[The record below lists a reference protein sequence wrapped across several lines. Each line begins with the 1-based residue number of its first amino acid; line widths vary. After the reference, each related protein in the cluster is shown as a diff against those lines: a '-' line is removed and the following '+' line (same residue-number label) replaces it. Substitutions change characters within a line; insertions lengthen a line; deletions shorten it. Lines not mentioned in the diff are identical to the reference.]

1 MGSIRRTPEEDEFL
15 RQLREHRREPNPDTM
30 AFLTRI
36 QAAAPGPSTPRPP
49 AYNTPESIRSVFPDA
64 TDEDI
69 ARLRDFL
76 TEMDSSI
83 RPPTRYEG
91 VQHAVVQARAA
102 QLDEAVARHGRW
114 SEPVVQP
121 LFAMTNIGYVNAR
134 TIRAPNTGDCIV
146 LVDEELLGFLH
157 LFSDSVALAM
167 PVDERAAGGGIVF
180 STNVADIREH
190 LRRDTDALMR
200 FVDLVLTYAMVGRV
214 SHAGPQALPTAR
226 QGFASRL
233 DRAAETF
240 VLAHEYVH
248 VLEGHLSDGRRDVTG
263 VDGAQ
268 VSQSLWSL
276 TLEGVADLFGLDL
289 TVRVLGKSDEAVF
302 AYWGAELFLY
312 ANEVLLKAIST
323 LRSGHEI
330 DGLHPHERHQH
341 AMFDFRWKALE
352 FMARDQLKKAVG
364 DEAELERRWAAVSTG
379 LHAIH
384 ATMTELWNM
393 TAPLLRISHAR
404 GARPSSA
411 WDG

>member
-1 MGSIRRTPEEDEFL
+1 M
-15 RQLREHRREPNPDTM
+15 PNPDTM
-30 AFLTRI
+30 AFLERI
-36 QAAAPGPSTPRPP
+36 QAAAPGRSTPRPP
-49 AYNTPESIRSVFPDA
+49 TYNTPESIRSVFPNA

-69 ARLRDFL
+69 AMLSGFL

-114 SEPVVQP
+114 SAPVAQP
-121 LFAMTNIGYVNAR
+121 LFALTNVGHVNAR
-134 TIRAPNTGDCIV
+134 TIRAPNTGDHIV
-146 LVDEELLGFLH
+146 LVDEELLEFLH
-157 LFSDSVALAM
+157 LFSGSLALAM
-167 PVDERAAGGGIVF
+167 PVRQQAAGKDFVF
-180 STNVADIREH
+180 STNSADIRAH
-190 LRRDTDALMR
+190 LRQDTDALIR
-200 FVDLVLTYAMVGRV
+200 FVDLVLSYVMAGRV
-214 SHAGPQALPTAR
+214 SHAGPRALPTAS

-233 DRAAETF
+233 DQAAEIF

-263 VDGAQ
+263 VDGAR

-276 TLEGVADLFGLDL
+276 TMEGVADLFGLDL
-289 TVRVLGKSDEAVF
+289 TLKVLGKSGDAVF
-302 AYWGAELFLY
+302 AYFGYWGAELFLY

-341 AMFDFRWKALE
+341 ATFNFRWKALE
-352 FMARDQLKKAVG
+352 FMARDQLRKAVR
-364 DEAELERRWAAVSTG
+364 DEAELERRWAAVSAG

-384 ATMTELWNM
+384 NTMTELWNM

-404 GARPSSA
+404 GARPSRV
-411 WDG
+411 WDS